1 MYTAGELL
9 RLILLASM
17 RQWARATRRLAVST
31 WLLAGLGA
39 AELAGGHHDDPSGD
53 WRAWV
58 GGMLETGPAPL
69 STGDADGDGLEDA
82 REDELARR
90 FAPIVVLH
98 RDDWNR
104 PASIPWL
111 LARTEPPRVYGD
123 IVLASFTEGSV
134 APLTASAP
142 PRPRFGAR
150 PFALPAR
157 RGSDDPR
164 EWTCYAHVYPRA
176 DGGVNVQYWFF
187 YPYNDGPLFFDHE
200 GDWEHATVRLDARG
214 EPVGVYLARHEEN
227 APGPYRAWSRVRREG
242 DHPVVLSAR
251 GTHATYADE
260 IDLPWFEAA
269 GACAD
274 LGSCAHPVWRT
285 WEGGGLMDVGER
297 GRPRALPEVMVYSG
311 RWGQEGLVP
320 GTSAPVSPPH
330 HRGFC
335 HAAFQSCRD
344 ASDGPR

>member
-1 MYTAGELL
+1 MYTAGDLI

-17 RQWARATRRLAVST
+17 RQWARATRRLAIST

-39 AELAGGHHDDPSGD
+39 AELATGAHDEPSGD
-53 WRAWV
+53 WRARIA
-58 GGMLETGPAPL
+58 GMLDAGPAPL
-69 STGDADGDGLEDA
+69 AHGDDDRDGLEDD
-82 REDELARR
+82 REHELARR

-98 RDDWNR
+98 GGDWNR

-111 LARTEPPRVYGD
+111 LARAELPNSHGGQ
-123 IVLASFTEGSV
+123 ASFAGLV
-134 APLTASAP
+134 PAP
-142 PRPRFGAR
+142 PRPDVR
-150 PFALPAR
+150 PFGPTVR

-164 EWTCYAHVYPRA
+164 DWTCYVHAYPRA
-176 DGGVNVQYWFF
+176 DGGINIQYWFF
-187 YPYNDGPLFFDHE
+187 YPYNDGPLLFNHE
-200 GDWEHATVRLDARG
+200 SDWEHATVRLDARG